1 LNFLCAPEAFRHLVI
16 MAGFAERAWEDVT
29 AWAIAMG
36 RRRQAAAQGERSPLG
51 LHVVI
56 AGDVPQM
63 VANILRNF
71 EEGRTVAIRAVYQ
84 RTA

>member
-1 LNFLCAPEAFRHLVI
+1 LNFLSSPEAFRHLVI
-16 MAGFAERAWEDVT
+16 ATGFTERAWEDVA

-36 RRRQAAAQGERSPLG
+36 RRRQAAPQGEWSPLG

-56 AGDVPQM
+56 AGDVPLM

-71 EEGRTVAIRAVYQ
+71 EEGRTVPIRAVYQ